1 MLTTKE
7 FMNRVRD
14 LGYSLQMETHSQFK
28 YIDITIDDD
37 DLLEWQKRVASISSS
52 WEAWGILH
60 EMEFAGDNEIELL
73 RVIAEY
79 LDTPLGN
86 RENWA

>member
-7 FMNRVRD
+7 FINTVRD
-14 LGYSLQMETHSQFK
+14 LGYSPQLNTYSQFK

-37 DLLEWQKRVASISSS
+37 DLLDWQKRVASISSA
-52 WEAWGILH
+52 WEAWGVLH
-60 EMEFAGDNEIELL
+60 EVEFAGDNEIELL

-79 LDTPLGN
+79 LDTPLEN